1 MKLLS
6 LLDRAAPL
14 LTFIG
19 LLLAW
24 EIACRL
30 LAIPPYVLPSP
41 SAIVQAGLSMEGS
54 RWLGHIMAT
63 LQVALLGF
71 LIAILIALPLA
82 IGLTSSRLLSRT
94 VLPLLVV
101 VQSTPVVA
109 IAPIIV
115 VTLGAGILPRVV
127 ITTMITFFPLVIST
141 AAGLV
146 SVPAELIELSRSLR
160 APRLREYTQIRLPY
174 GVPYIF
180 SALKVSSTLAVV
192 GAVVAEFVA
201 AERGLGYLIMFSTS
215 SFKVPLAFAA
225 LMVLVACSL
234 AVFKLIGL
242 MQRKLF
248 PWSMPKDA
256 FS

>member
-1 MKLLS
+1 MKPLQW
-6 LLDRAAPL
+6 LDRAAPVL
-14 LTFIG
+14 AFAG

-24 EIACRL
+24 ELACRL
-30 LAIPPYVLPSP
+30 LQIAPFVLPAP
-41 SAIVQAGLSMEGS
+41 SAVLEAGLSMQGKL
-54 RWLGHIMAT
+54 WLGHVLAT
-63 LQVALLGF
+63 LKVAFTGF
-71 LIAILIALPLA
+71 LIAIAVSLPLA

-101 VQSTPVVA
+101 VQSTPIVA

-115 VTLGAGILPRVV
+115 VTLGADMLPRVL
-127 ITTMITFFPLVIST
+127 ITTLITFFPLVIST

-160 APRLREYTQIRLPY
+160 APRWREYTQIRLPY

-201 AERGLGYLIMFSTS
+201 AEHGLGYLILFSTS
-215 SFKVPLAFAA
+215 AFKVPLAFAA
-225 LMVLVACSL
+225 LAVLVACSL
-234 AVFKLIGL
+234 AIFKAIGWL
-242 MQRKLF
+242 QAWLF
-248 PWSMPKDA
+248 PWSLPKDA
-256 FS
+256 WS